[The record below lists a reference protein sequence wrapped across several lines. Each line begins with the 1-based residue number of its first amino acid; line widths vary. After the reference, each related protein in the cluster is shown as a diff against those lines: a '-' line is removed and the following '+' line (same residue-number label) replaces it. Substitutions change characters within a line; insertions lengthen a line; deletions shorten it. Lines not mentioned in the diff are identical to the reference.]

1 MGRKCLRIESLGQAC
16 LMMLAQFPRAADGDG
31 DVRNCLAG
39 ELLKVMQNIESFRK
53 NNYCH
58 RFGLLYITNANTQC
72 GQITNPPEQVCPYN
86 SLCEMFRFHRFYLN
100 ILTRIKK

>member
-1 MGRKCLRIESLGQAC
+1 
-16 LMMLAQFPRAADGDG
+16 MMLAQFPRAADGDG
-31 DVRNCLAG
+31 DVRHCLAG

-72 GQITNPPEQVCPYN
+72 GQITNLPEQDSSSSSVLPSHCCLPLSSPDGHYPDG
-86 SLCEMFRFHRFYLN
+86 LCHSTGMRKYPDYC
-100 ILTRIKK
+100 

>member
-1 MGRKCLRIESLGQAC
+1 MGRKCLWIESLGQSC
-16 LMMLAQFPRAADGDG
+16 LMMLAQFPRAADGGG
-31 DVRNCLAG
+31 DVRHCLAG

-72 GQITNPPEQVCPYN
+72 GQITNPPEQVFSPCILSN
-86 SLCEMFRFHRFYLN
+86 SFPLTFGRFF
-100 ILTRIKK
+100 LTL

>member
-1 MGRKCLRIESLGQAC
+1 MGRKCLGIVSFGQAC
-16 LMMLAQFPRAADGDG
+16 LKMLAQFPRAAYGDG
-31 DVRNCLAG
+31 DVRHCLAG

-72 GQITNPPEQVCPYN
+72 GQITNPPEQA
-86 SLCEMFRFHRFYLN
+86 FLN
-100 ILTRIKK
+100 VRAPPSK